1 MANPLMQNRSQ
12 ANEQMS
18 SQQYNQM
25 YAEFQKSPTD
35 FLVKCGLDVPKDF
48 NGNYRALVE
57 QYANAG
63 LVPKFLQGRVNA
75 MLGRR

>member
-25 YAEFQKSPTD
+25 YDEFRKDPSAY
-35 FLVKCGLDVPKDF
+35 LVKCGLNIPADF
-48 NGNYRALVE
+48 QGDYRAMVQHL
-57 QYANAG
+57 ANTGQIPPA
-63 LVPKFLQGRVNA
+63 LQGRVNA
-75 MLGRR
+75 MLGMK